1 MKKCMSV
8 IPPYIFWTYLVFGTY
23 LVQQCSTYY
32 VMWVWVWALA
42 KGLCLGAWS
51 LTYQIF
57 GYADSFKNWSW
68 MVLRYSILKKKHSEA
83 KNITLHRE
91 KTFFPC
97 SLPTKKGKKKNQN
110 IQYSKQNKSIQQGS
124 HTCNLFILYWN
135 SEVRV
140 KLKCSGILNIYNGD
154 KV

>member
-97 SLPTKKGKKKNQN
+97 SLPTKKGKKKIKIFN
-110 IQYSKQNKSIQQGS
+110 IQSKIRVFNKDPTPTTFSYCIGTVKLGWS
-124 HTCNLFILYWN
+124 W
-135 SEVRV
+135 SVRV
-140 KLKCSGILNIYNGD
+140 S
-154 KV
+154 